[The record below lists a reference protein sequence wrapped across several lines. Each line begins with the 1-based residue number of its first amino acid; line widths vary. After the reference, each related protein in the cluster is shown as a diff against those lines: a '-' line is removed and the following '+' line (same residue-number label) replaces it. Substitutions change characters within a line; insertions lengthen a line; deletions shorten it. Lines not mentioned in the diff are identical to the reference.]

1 MKVHVIGGGPAGLY
15 FAILMKKA
23 WPATRISVFER
34 NRPDDTFGF
43 GVVFSD
49 ETLDNFEAHDR
60 ESYRAIIGHFAYWDD
75 IEINL
80 RGTTHRIGGNGF
92 CGCSRATLL
101 KILGRRARSLGIDI
115 QYQREI
121 SPLDPALRDA
131 DLVVVADGI
140 NSRFRETFAERFKPS
155 IDLRPNFFSWMGS
168 TRPFDAFTFFF
179 RETEHGI
186 FIAHCYQY
194 EPQRSTWITET
205 DPQTFARAG
214 LDKLDE
220 AASARFLENL
230 FKDELKGHRLITN
243 RSIWRN
249 FPTIRCERWVADNL
263 VLIGDA
269 KATAHFS
276 IGSGTKLAM
285 EDGIALYDAF
295 CATGGRDVSA
305 ALAHFENQ
313 RRDEVEKTQHSA
325 DVSLVWFEH
334 VDRFWN
340 MDPTRFAFGLMTRSK
355 AITYDNLALRA
366 PEFVREADRVVA
378 RDTKSLGLNPLLH
391 PPPFAGEGRE
401 GAQPLAPMF
410 QPFRLRG
417 LTLENRAVVSP
428 MCQYS
433 TQDGLPNDWH
443 LVHYG
448 SRAIGGAGLMFTE
461 MTDVSRDA
469 RISPGCAGMYNDAH
483 EAAWKRIVDFVHAQS
498 RTKFCLQLGH
508 AGRKGGTKLMW
519 EGIDEPLPEGGWP
532 IISASPL
539 PYFPHS
545 AVPREMTRADM
556 DQVVADFVAATRR
569 AERAGF
575 DMVELHA
582 AHGYL
587 LASFI
592 SPLTNR
598 RSDEYGGPLANRL
611 RFPLEVF
618 RAMRAAW
625 PDEKPMSVRI
635 SATDWTDGGLTG
647 DDAVEV
653 ARAFADAGC
662 DLIDVSTGQTVADAQ
677 PVFGRMYQTPFSDQ
691 IRNEAGLAT
700 MCVGAITNA
709 DQVNTI
715 IAAGRAD
722 LVALARPHLVDPYF
736 TMKAAAW
743 YDAPLI
749 HCPPQYLAGKEQIFR
764 NSAREREEVRALRL
778 KAKPKTH
785 RDIWKE
791 AAE

>member
-1 MKVHVIGGGPAGLY
+1 MKIHVVGGGPAGLY
-15 FAILMKKA
+15 FASLMKKA
-23 WPATRISVFER
+23 WPQTQVTVFER

-49 ETLDNFEAHDR
+49 ETLDTFETYDR
-60 ESYRAIIGHFAYWDD
+60 ESYRAIVGHFAYWDD
-75 IEINL
+75 IEIHF

-92 CGCSRATLL
+92 CGCARTTLL
-101 KILGRRARSLGIDI
+101 KILARRARSLGVQV
-115 QYQREI
+115 QYQSEI
-121 SPLDPALRDA
+121 SPLDPAILDA
-131 DLVVVADGI
+131 DLVVAADGI
-140 NSRFRETFAERFKPS
+140 NSRFREALADRLKPS
-155 IDLRPNFFSWMGS
+155 LDLRPNFFTWMGS

-179 RETEHGI
+179 RETPHGI

-194 EPQRSTWITET
+194 EPQCSTWIIET
-205 DPQTFARAG
+205 DPHTFARAG

-220 AASARFLENL
+220 QASARFVEDL
-230 FKDELKGHRLITN
+230 FAKELGGHRIITN
-243 RSIWRN
+243 RSVWRN
-249 FPTIRCERWVADNL
+249 FPSIRCERWVAGNV

-285 EDGIALYDAF
+285 EDAIALYEAF
-295 CATGGRDVSA
+295 RATGGRDVGA
-305 ALAHFENQ
+305 ALSRFETM

-334 VDRFWN
+334 VDRFWD

-366 PEFVREADRVVA
+366 PEFVKEADRAVA
-378 RDTKSLGLNPLLH
+378 RDVRALGFPADTSR
-391 PPPFAGEGRE
+391 PW
-401 GAQPLAPMF
+401 APMF

-417 LTLENRAVVSP
+417 LTLENRVVVSP

-433 TQDGLPNDWH
+433 AREGMPNDWH

-461 MTDVSRDA
+461 MTDVSALA

-498 RTKFCLQLGH
+498 ATKFCMQLGH
-508 AGRKGGTKLMW
+508 AGRKGATKLMW
-519 EGIDEPLPEGGWP
+519 EGIDEPLEEGAWP

-545 AVPREMTRADM
+545 PVPREMTRADM
-556 DQVVADFVAATRR
+556 DGVIADYVAATKR
-569 AERAGF
+569 ADRARF
-575 DMVELHA
+575 DMVEMHA

-598 RSDEYGGPLANRL
+598 RTDGYGGSLANRM

-618 RAMRAAW
+618 RGMRAVW
-625 PDEKPMSVRI
+625 PDGKPMSVRI
-635 SATDWTDGGLTG
+635 SATDWVDGGLTG

-653 ARAFADAGC
+653 ARLLAEAGC
-662 DLIDVSTGQTVADAQ
+662 DLIDVSTGQTIPESQ
-677 PVFGRMYQTPFSDQ
+677 PVYGRMYQTPFSDQ

-700 MCVGAITNA
+700 MCVGAITTA

-715 IAAGRAD
+715 LAAGRAD

-736 TMKAAAW
+736 TMKAAGW
-743 YDAPLI
+743 YDAPAI
-749 HCPPQYLAGKEQIFR
+749 HCPPQYLAGKEQLFR
-764 NSAREREEVRALRL
+764 NSAREREEFAELRR
-778 KAKPKTH
+778 KAKPKGH
-785 RDIWKE
+785 HVVWRE